1 MLIRSLT
8 FDAVKP
14 EYQFESHPLQGKGGV
29 PALTDTMAGQIQG
42 AFIGLGGTLQ
52 YVQNGCVLAL
62 VVTSA
67 KRNATLPELPTLVEL
82 GYYVFVTNWYGVV
95 ILAETPQPVI
105 NRLYEDI
112 EDIEDIGRALAQPD
126 VRERFTANGC

>member
-1 MLIRSLT
+1 M
-8 FDAVKP
+8 
-14 EYQFESHPLQGKGGV
+14 
-29 PALTDTMAGQIQG
+29 
-42 AFIGLGGTLQ
+42 
-52 YVQNGCVLAL
+52 QNGCVLAL

>member
-1 MLIRSLT
+1 M
-8 FDAVKP
+8 
-14 EYQFESHPLQGKGGV
+14 
-29 PALTDTMAGQIQG
+29 
-42 AFIGLGGTLQ
+42 
-52 YVQNGCVLAL
+52 QNGCVRAL

-95 ILAETPQPVI
+95 IPAETPQPVI

-112 EDIEDIGRALAQPD
+112 EDIGRALAQPD
-126 VRERFTANGC
+126 VRERLTANGC

>member
-1 MLIRSLT
+1 M
-8 FDAVKP
+8 
-14 EYQFESHPLQGKGGV
+14 

-42 AFIGLGGTLQ
+42 AFIGQGGTLLC
-52 YVQNGCVLAL
+52 VQNGCVRAL
-62 VVTSA
+62 VVTSE

-95 ILAETPQPVI
+95 IPAETPQPVI

-112 EDIEDIGRALAQPD
+112 EDIGRALAQPD
-126 VRERFTANGC
+126 VRERLTANGC

>member
-1 MLIRSLT
+1 M
-8 FDAVKP
+8 
-14 EYQFESHPLQGKGGV
+14 
-29 PALTDTMAGQIQG
+29 
-42 AFIGLGGTLQ
+42 
-52 YVQNGCVLAL
+52 QNGCVRAL

-112 EDIEDIGRALAQPD
+112 EDIGRALAQPD